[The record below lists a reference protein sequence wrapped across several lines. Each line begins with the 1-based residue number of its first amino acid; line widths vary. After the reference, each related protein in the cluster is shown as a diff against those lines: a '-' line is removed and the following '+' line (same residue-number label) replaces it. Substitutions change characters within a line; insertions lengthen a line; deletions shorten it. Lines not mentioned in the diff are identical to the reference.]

1 MTRKETTN
9 TFIELI
15 NEGKQIVKQLHD
27 ANPHREKDAFKYVLR
42 DKLKKVDLEDGTT
55 FCKRKFLRSL
65 RKAVKLTGAKLIRNN
80 HKVRVVIEG

>member
-1 MTRKETTN
+1 MTREETTHA
-9 TFIELI
+9 FIELI
-15 NEGKQIVKQLHD
+15 NDGKQIVKKLHN
-27 ANPHREKDAFKYVLR
+27 ANPRRKKGSFKYVLR

-80 HKVRVVIEG
+80 HKVRVIVEG

>member
-1 MTRKETTN
+1 MTREETTHA
-9 TFIELI
+9 FIELI
-15 NEGKQIVKQLHD
+15 NDGKQIVKKLHN
-27 ANPHREKDAFKYVLR
+27 ANPRRKKGSFKYMLR

-80 HKVRVVIEG
+80 HKVRVIVEG